1 MMADGRYYMGGDEE
15 GEASEANAKENQFG
29 G

>member
-1 MMADGRYYMGGDEE
+1 MVADGRYYMGGDEE
-15 GEASEANAKENQFG
+15 GEASEANAKESRFG